1 MSLFSLLLDVFE
13 DCSIMV
19 EKQRLEPRKL
29 NFLKN
34 FASIDT
40 LLDPQ
45 YERLLE
51 TSQVFHFVFKFYNSS
66 AL

>member
-1 MSLFSLLLDVFE
+1 MASDNFLILAEKE
-13 DCSIMV
+13 DIKS
-19 EKQRLEPRKL
+19 RKL

-40 LLDPQ
+40 LLDLQ

-51 TSQVFHFVFKFYNSS
+51 ISQVFHFFLKFYNSS